1 MTVRHFHHFALGVPD
16 VEAQKTFYEDFGL
29 VEHAN
34 GNGANGNGTTLR
46 CVGRDQDQVVLVES
60 KERTL
65 HHLSFG
71 ATPEGLTAVQ
81 KRAEAYPGV
90 HLVDMPNAT
99 PYDGIW
105 FTDQD
110 GMLYNVHVSEAAP
123 SNGGLAPHQAGLPF
137 RTNGPGHYA
146 RINKK
151 GSIDA
156 DARVVPH
163 RLGHLIHFTPDLEA
177 KLAFY
182 QNVLGL
188 VMSDRSEHLI
198 AFMRPPGGSDH
209 HVIAIIQDE
218 KIGFHHASFEVDD
231 IDRIGL
237 GGQNM
242 IRKGYRNGW
251 GVGRHALG
259 SNFFW
264 YIRDPHGGLAEYFCD
279 IDYIAD
285 DAQWEAKNWPLDVSF
300 YVWGPEPPPE
310 FAQNFEGVTK
320 AVKPRPL

>member
-1 MTVRHFHHFALGVPD
+1 MAVRHFHHFAFGIPD

-29 VEHAN
+29 VGRTT
-34 GNGANGNGTTLR
+34 GNGAILR
-46 CVGRDQDQVVLVES
+46 CAGRDQDQVVLTES
-60 KERTL
+60 KERVL

-71 ATPEGLTAVQ
+71 ATAEGLAAIK

-90 HLVDMPNAT
+90 RLVDPPAAT

-105 FTDQD
+105 LTDRD
-110 GMLYNVHVSEAAP
+110 GMLYNVQVSEPAP
-123 SNGGLAPHQAGLPF
+123 SNGGLAPLRATAEPF
-137 RTNGPGHYA
+137 RINGPGHYA
-146 RINKK
+146 RLNKK
-151 GSIDA
+151 GSIAA
-156 DARVVPH
+156 DAAVVPH

-182 QNVLGL
+182 QNVLGM

-198 AFMRPPGGSDH
+198 AFLRPPGGSDH
-209 HVIAIIQDE
+209 HAIAIIQDE
-218 KIGFHHASFEVDD
+218 RLGFHHASFEVDD

-237 GGQNM
+237 GGQSM
-242 IRKGYRNGW
+242 LRKGYRNGW
-251 GVGRHALG
+251 GLGRHALG

-285 DAQWEAKNWPLDVSF
+285 DSQWEARNWPLDVSF

-310 FAQNFEGVTK
+310 FTQNFEGITK
-320 AVKPRPL
+320 AVKPVAR

>member
-1 MTVRHFHHFALGVPD
+1 MAVRHFHHFALGVPD

-29 VEHAN
+29 VGHTSSTVAN
-34 GNGANGNGTTLR
+34 GNGAILR

-71 ATPEGLTAVQ
+71 ATPEGLADV
-81 KRAEAYPGV
+81 KRRAEAYPGV
-90 HLVDMPNAT
+90 KLIDSPNAT

-105 FTDQD
+105 FADAD
-110 GMLYNVHVSEAAP
+110 GMLYNVHVGEPTP
-123 SNGGLAPHQAGLPF
+123 SNGGLAPHASRAPF
-137 RTNGPGHYA
+137 RANGPGHYD
-146 RINKK
+146 RVNLK

-156 DARVVPH
+156 NAKVVPH

-182 QNVLGL
+182 RNVLGL

-198 AFMRPPGGSDH
+198 AFLRPPGGSDH

-218 KIGFHHASFEVDD
+218 KVGFHHASFEVDT
-231 IDRIGL
+231 IDHIGL
-237 GGQNM
+237 GGQAM
-242 IRKGYRNGW
+242 LRKGYRNGW

-300 YVWGPEPPPE
+300 YVWGPEPPPD
-310 FAQNFEGVTK
+310 FAQNFEGATK
-320 AVKPRPL
+320 AVRPISL